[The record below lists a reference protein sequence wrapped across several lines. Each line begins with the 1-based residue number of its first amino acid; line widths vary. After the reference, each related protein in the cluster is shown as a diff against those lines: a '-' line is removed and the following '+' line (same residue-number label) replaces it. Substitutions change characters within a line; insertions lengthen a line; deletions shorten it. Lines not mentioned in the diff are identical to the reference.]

1 MNTRRAI
8 FAALAAAVLMAAS
21 AHAEG
26 GPAEGAPSGD
36 GLSNPLW
43 ALPLDA
49 LSATR
54 ERPLFSPSRRP
65 DASVAVVTTG
75 AETKIVAVSG
85 EAPFTLIG
93 TVVGEPNIA
102 VLVDKASNET
112 VRLREGAEHGGWTLV
127 SVLARAATFEREGA
141 ELQIVLP
148 PSLSPLDGAPPPET
162 R

>member
-49 LSATR
+49 LTATR

-65 DASVAVVTTG
+65 DPSALVVSPGPEPARVA
-75 AETKIVAVSG
+75 G
-85 EAPFTLIG
+85 EARDVAFTLIG
-93 TVVGEPNIA
+93 AVVGDPSIA
-102 VLVDKASNET
+102 VLVDKATQES
-112 VRLREGAEHGGWTLV
+112 VRLREGAEHAGWRLLLVETRSATL
-127 SVLARAATFEREGA
+127 ERDGVQVT
-141 ELQIVLP
+141 LTLP
-148 PSLSPLDGAPPPET
+148 PPGQAAAPPPET
-162 R
+162 SQ